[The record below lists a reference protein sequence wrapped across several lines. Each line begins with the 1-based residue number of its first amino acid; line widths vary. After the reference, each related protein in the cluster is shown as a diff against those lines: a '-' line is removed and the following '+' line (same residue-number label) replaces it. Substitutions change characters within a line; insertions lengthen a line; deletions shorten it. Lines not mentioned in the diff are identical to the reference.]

1 MWVNI
6 KKMIKVLYIVSAFIS
21 LGLGILGIILP
32 VLPTTPFLLLAS
44 YLFAKGSDRFHLW
57 FKSTKIYKNYVE
69 EFIRTRAM
77 TLKRK
82 LSILLPVSTMLII
95 TFILIANKYVRIVIP
110 LVIILKY
117 YYFFFHIETIKENNL
132 SIDEKIALNKEDI
145 NV

>member
-1 MWVNI
+1 M

-57 FKSTKIYKNYVE
+57 FKSTKIYKNHVE

-77 TLKRK
+77 TLKKK

-95 TFILIANKYVRIVIP
+95 TFALMDNKYVRIIIP

-117 YYFFFHIETIKENNL
+117 YYFFAHIETIEEKEL
-132 SIDEKIALNKEDI
+132 CIDGKIDLNKKDDI